1 MPSRRSHTKSRRGC
15 FQCKRRHVKCDEDLP
30 RCTLCKKR
38 GLECTYPPTSEG
50 DGQFPPT
57 PQGSISDSTRPDADW
72 PIQTR
77 MLEMRLFHH
86 YVIDASST
94 LRQDVLD
101 PGHFQ
106 VAVPRL
112 ATSNPFLLD
121 ILLAFSALHLAFL
134 EQGEPKWLEI
144 ALKYQ
149 NRACS
154 AFSKML
160 AELAPESLGPAFIC
174 SIFIMLCAFAY
185 PCVSQNR
192 DTFDPLAQVLEIH
205 RLLVGCVF
213 LFEQLDSVQQPEE
226 IQAWLVYKRPEVFV
240 DKGVFEDAQD
250 KSALELL
257 QRDLLQSLDR
267 VRDAIDAA
275 DGPHQTMYQ
284 SAWETLHE
292 MIKEW
297 PRGKARGGILAFPIY
312 ISEDF
317 MARLKDGDW
326 TARILFLHYGVGMHL
341 LSNKW
346 YVGIWGRRLVA
357 TVFQPGEEIP
367 APWEETVRWARR
379 AVGCDPVELE
389 IGKEAPKMA
398 LAEGG
403 YSAQDVEKQAKPVLP
418 ARYGNPPGDPRM
430 QISSHYGVT
439 QPLLPKHSPS
449 DPSASF
455 HKHTSTHST
464 ASRLTMSRVLRL
476 SLCTTLLL
484 VLLVVYTPGVFPSPL
499 ASDRYDPS
507 SPPHG
512 RARVLGLED
521 GKRGAVASESAIC
534 SRHGTDI
541 ILIGGNAADAVSV
554 WLVSVGMYHSGIGGG
569 GFMLVKSPNGT
580 FEYIDFR
587 ETAPAAAFE
596 EMFNSNT
603 GASTSG
609 GLASGVPGEL
619 RGLEY
624 LHNNYGSLPWSVV
637 VQPAIDTARYGFPV
651 GEDLVYY
658 MDSAIGDDE
667 DFLVNDPSWAVD
679 FAPHGTRVKLGDT
692 ITRKRYADTLE
703 TIAEHGPDAFYTGPI
718 AESMI
723 KALQAKNGTMTLED
737 LRNYTAAVRDFAQIT
752 YRGYQVTSTTAPSS
766 GSVALNMLKVLDTY
780 EPLFTER
787 NVNLSTHRMDEAM
800 RFGYGLRT
808 QLGDPYF
815 VEGMTEYEKGML
827 EAQTINDI
835 RGKISDLRTQNVSAY
850 NPAGIESL
858 ETPGTSHIAT
868 IDHSGLAIS
877 AITTINLLFGS
888 KVMVPETGIIMNN
901 EMDDFSTPNSSN
913 SFGYIPSESN
923 FIRPGKRPLSSC
935 TPAIVTYPNGT
946 TTFFLAGS
954 AGGSRIITATVQ
966 NIIHAVD
973 EGLSAAAALARP
985 RLHDQ
990 LVPNRVQ
997 FEYGYDNATV
1007 AFMRERGHN
1016 VTWMAPGTSTAQ
1028 AIRVL
1033 RNGTFDAAGE
1043 PRQKDS
1049 GGFAV

>member
-57 PQGSISDSTRPDADW
+57 PPQGSASDSTHPDGDW
-72 PIQTR
+72 PAQTR
-77 MLEMRLFHH
+77 MLEMKLFHH
-86 YVIDASST
+86 YVIDASFT

-112 ATSNPFLLD
+112 ASSSPFLLD
-121 ILLAFSALHLAFL
+121 ILLAFSALHLAFV
-134 EQGEPKWLEI
+134 EQGETKWLEI

-154 AFSKML
+154 AFSKVL
-160 AELAPESLGPAFIC
+160 AGLAPESLGPAFIC

-185 PCVSQNR
+185 PCVSQDR

-205 RLLVGCVF
+205 RLLVGCAF
-213 LFEQLDSVQQPEE
+213 LFQQLDSVEQPEE
-226 IQAWLVYKRPEVFV
+226 IRAWLVYKRPEVFV
-240 DKGVFEDAQD
+240 KKGVVEETQD
-250 KSALELL
+250 NSALEQL
-257 QRDLLQSLDR
+257 QRDLLKSLER
-267 VRDAIDAA
+267 VRDTIDTT
-275 DGPHQTMYQ
+275 DGQHQIMYR
-284 SAWETLHE
+284 STWETLHE

-297 PRGKARGGILAFPIY
+297 PLGKAKGGILAFPIH
-312 ISEDF
+312 ISEEF
-317 MARLKDGDW
+317 MAQLKEGDW
-326 TARILFLHYGVGMHL
+326 IARMLFLHYGVGMHL
-341 LSNKW
+341 LSSKW

-357 TVFQPGEEIP
+357 TVLQPGEEIP

-379 AVGCDPVELE
+379 AVGCDPAEPE
-389 IGKEAPKMA
+389 IGENVTKMSGMRGIYRRSRSNI
-398 LAEGG
+398 GG
-403 YSAQDVEKQAKPVLP
+403 
-418 ARYGNPPGDPRM
+418 
-430 QISSHYGVT
+430 H
-439 QPLLPKHSPS
+439 PLLPKHSSPPS
-449 DPSASF
+449 DPSPAF
-455 HKHTSTHST
+455 HKRATTAISTRST
-464 ASRLTMSRVLRL
+464 ASRTLTMSRVLRL
-476 SLCTTLLL
+476 SICTTLLL
-484 VLLVVYTPGVFPSPL
+484 VLVVAYIPGAFPSPL
-499 ASDRYDPS
+499 ASDRS
-507 SPPHG
+507 RPHG
-512 RARVLGLED
+512 WSRELDLED

-541 ILIGGNAADAVSV
+541 ILMGGNAADAMVATMLCV
-554 WLVSVGMYHSGIGGG
+554 GVIGMYHSGIGGG

-587 ETAPAAAFE
+587 ETAPAAAYE
-596 EMFNSNT
+596 EMFNNNT
-603 GASTSG
+603 AASTSG

-624 LHNNYGSLPWSVV
+624 MHNNYGSLPWSVV

-651 GEDLVYY
+651 GEDLVSY
-658 MDSAIGDDE
+658 MNSAIGDDE
-667 DFLVNDPSWAVD
+667 DFLVSDPSWAED
-679 FAPHGTRVKLGDT
+679 FAPQGTRVKLGDT
-692 ITRKRYADTLE
+692 ITRKRYANTLE

-723 KALQAKNGTMTLED
+723 NALQAKNGTMTLED
-737 LRNYTAAVRDFAQIT
+737 LRNYTVVVRDIAQIN
-752 YRGYQVTSTTAPSS
+752 YRGYQVTSTTTPSS

-808 QLGDPYF
+808 QLGDPQF
-815 VEGMTEYEKGML
+815 VEGMTKYEKGML
-827 EAQTINDI
+827 EAQTISNI

-850 NPAGIESL
+850 DPAGIESL

-868 IDHSGLAIS
+868 VDHSGLAIS

-901 EMDDFSTPNSSN
+901 EMDDFSIPNSSN

-935 TPAIVTYPNGT
+935 TPTIITYPNGT
-946 TTFFLAGS
+946 STFFIAGS

-973 EGLSAAAALARP
+973 QGLSAAATLAKP

-990 LVPNRVQ
+990 LIPNRVQ
-997 FEYGYDNATV
+997 FEYGFDNATV
-1007 AFMRERGHN
+1007 GFMRDRGHN
-1016 VTWMAPGTSTAQ
+1016 VTWMAPGSSTAQ

-1043 PRQKDS
+1043 PRQRDS

>member
-15 FQCKRRHVKCDEDLP
+15 FQCKRRHVKCDEDIP

-38 GLECTYPPTSEG
+38 GLECTYPPPTEG

-57 PQGSISDSTRPDADW
+57 PQGSSSINENSTHPDTDW
-72 PIQTR
+72 PVQTR
-77 MLEMRLFHH
+77 LLEMKLFHH
-86 YVIDASST
+86 YVIDASFT

-112 ATSNPFLLD
+112 ATSSPFLLD

-134 EQGEPKWLEI
+134 EQGTSEAKWLEI

-154 AFSKML
+154 AFSKVL
-160 AELAPESLGPAFIC
+160 AELSPESLGPAFIC

-205 RLLVGCVF
+205 RLLVGCAF
-213 LFEQLDSVQQPEE
+213 LFLQLDSVEQPEE
-226 IQAWLVYKRPEVFV
+226 MRAWLVYKQPEVFV
-240 DKGVFEDAQD
+240 KNGVVED
-250 KSALELL
+250 
-257 QRDLLQSLDR
+257 DLLKSLDNLHGTISSS
-267 VRDAIDAA
+267 DS
-275 DGPHQTMYQ
+275 PHRTMYQ
-284 SAWETLHE
+284 STWATLDE

-297 PRGKARGGILAFPIY
+297 PLGKAKGGILAFPIH
-312 ISEDF
+312 ISEEF
-317 MARLKDGDW
+317 MERLKEGDW
-326 TARILFLHYGVGMHL
+326 TARMLFLHYGVGMHL

-346 YVGIWGRRLVA
+346 YVGTWGRRLVA
-357 TVFQPGEEIP
+357 TVLQPGEEIP

-379 AVGCDPVELE
+379 AVGCDSDRDAGDEL
-389 IGKEAPKMA
+389 GSPLK
-398 LAEGG
+398 
-403 YSAQDVEKQAKPVLP
+403 
-418 ARYGNPPGDPRM
+418 
-430 QISSHYGVT
+430 
-439 QPLLPKHSPS
+439 PLLPKHSPR
-449 DPSASF
+449 DPPAPF
-455 HKHTSTHST
+455 HKHTRATSRSST
-464 ASRLTMSRVLRL
+464 SRISIMSRVLRL

-484 VLLVVYTPGVFPSPL
+484 VLVVFYLPGALPSPL
-499 ASDRYDPS
+499 ASDR
-507 SPPHG
+507 PHG
-512 RARVLGLED
+512 RSSELELEFED

-541 ILIGGNAADAVSV
+541 ILMGGNAADAMVATMLCV
-554 WLVSVGMYHSGIGGG
+554 GVVGMYHSGIGGG

-580 FEYIDFR
+580 FESIDFR

-596 EMFNSNT
+596 EMFNNNI

-624 LHNNYGSLPWSVV
+624 LHNNYGSLPWSIV
-637 VQPAIDTARYGFPV
+637 VQPAINTARYGFPV
-651 GEDLVYY
+651 GEDLIHY
-658 MDSAIGDDE
+658 MDSAIGDGE

-692 ITRKRYADTLE
+692 ITRARYADALE

-723 KALQAKNGTMTLED
+723 TALQAKNGTMTLED
-737 LRNYTAAVRDFAQIT
+737 LRNYTVAVRDIAQID
-752 YRGYQVTSTTAPSS
+752 YRGYRVTSTTAPSS
-766 GSVALNMLKVLDTY
+766 GVVALNMLKVLDTY
-780 EPLFTER
+780 EPLFAER
-787 NVNLSTHRMDEAM
+787 NFNLSTHRMDEAM

-808 QLGDPYF
+808 QLGDPHF
-815 VEGMTEYEKGML
+815 VKGMVEYEKGML
-827 EAQTINDI
+827 EAQAISDI

-850 NPAGIESL
+850 DPAGIESL

-901 EMDDFSTPNSSN
+901 EMDDFSIPNSSN

-935 TPAIVTYPNGT
+935 TPAIITYPNGT
-946 TTFFLAGS
+946 TTFLIAGS

-966 NIIHAVD
+966 NIIHAID
-973 EGLSAAAALARP
+973 EGLSAAETLARP

-997 FEYGYDNATV
+997 FEYGFDNATV

-1028 AIRVL
+1028 AIRML
-1033 RNGTFDAAGE
+1033 RNETFDAAGE
-1043 PRQKDS
+1043 PRQRDS

>member
-15 FQCKRRHVKCDEDLP
+15 FQCKRRHVKCDEDIP

-38 GLECTYPPTSEG
+38 GLECTYPPPTEG
-50 DGQFPPT
+50 DGQFPST
-57 PQGSISDSTRPDADW
+57 PQGSSSANENSTHPDADW
-72 PIQTR
+72 PVQTR
-77 MLEMRLFHH
+77 LLEMKLFHH
-86 YVIDASST
+86 YVIDASFT

-112 ATSNPFLLD
+112 ASSNPFLLD

-134 EQGEPKWLEI
+134 EQGTSEAKWLEI

-154 AFSKML
+154 AFSKVL
-160 AELAPESLGPAFIC
+160 AGLSPESLGPAFIC

-205 RLLVGCVF
+205 RLLVGCAF
-213 LFEQLDSVQQPEE
+213 LFQQLDSVEQPEE
-226 IQAWLVYKRPEVFV
+226 MRAWLVYKQPEVFV
-240 DKGVFEDAQD
+240 KNGVVEEAQD
-250 KSALELL
+250 NSVLEEL
-257 QRDLLQSLDR
+257 QRDLLKSLDNLR
-267 VRDAIDAA
+267 NTISSSDS
-275 DGPHQTMYQ
+275 PHRTMYQ
-284 SAWETLHE
+284 STWATLDE

-297 PRGKARGGILAFPIY
+297 PLGKAQGGILAFPIH
-312 ISEDF
+312 ISEEF
-317 MARLKDGDW
+317 MARLKEGDW
-326 TARILFLHYGVGMHL
+326 TARMLFLHYG
-341 LSNKW
+341 
-346 YVGIWGRRLVA
+346 
-357 TVFQPGEEIP
+357 F
-367 APWEETVRWARR
+367 
-379 AVGCDPVELE
+379 
-389 IGKEAPKMA
+389 
-398 LAEGG
+398 
-403 YSAQDVEKQAKPVLP
+403 
-418 ARYGNPPGDPRM
+418 
-430 QISSHYGVT
+430 
-439 QPLLPKHSPS
+439 
-449 DPSASF
+449 
-455 HKHTSTHST
+455 
-464 ASRLTMSRVLRL
+464 
-476 SLCTTLLL
+476 
-484 VLLVVYTPGVFPSPL
+484 
-499 ASDRYDPS
+499 
-507 SPPHG
+507 
-512 RARVLGLED
+512 ED

-541 ILIGGNAADAVSV
+541 ILMGGNAADAMVATMLCV
-554 WLVSVGMYHSGIGGG
+554 GVVGMYHSGIGGG

-580 FEYIDFR
+580 FESIDFR

-596 EMFNSNT
+596 EMFNNNT

-637 VQPAIDTARYGFPV
+637 VQPAINTARYGFPV
-651 GEDLVYY
+651 GEDLVHY
-658 MDSAIGDDE
+658 MDSAIGDDEE

-692 ITRKRYADTLE
+692 ITRARYAATLE
-703 TIAEHGPDAFYTGPI
+703 TIAEQGPDAFYTGLI

-723 KALQAKNGTMTLED
+723 HALQAKNGTMTLED
-737 LRNYTAAVRDFAQIT
+737 LRKYTIAVRDIAQID
-752 YRGYQVTSTTAPSS
+752 YRGYRVTSTTAPSS
-766 GSVALNMLKVLDTY
+766 GVVALTMLKVLDTY
-780 EPLFTER
+780 GPLFTER
-787 NVNLSTHRMDEAM
+787 NFNLSTHRMDEAM

-808 QLGDPYF
+808 QLGDPHF
-815 VEGMTEYEKGML
+815 VKGMVEYEKGML

-888 KVMVPETGIIMNN
+888 KVIVPETGIIMNN
-901 EMDDFSTPNSSN
+901 EMDDFSIPNSSN

-935 TPAIVTYPNGT
+935 TPAIITYPNGT
-946 TTFFLAGS
+946 TTFLIAGS

-966 NIIHAVD
+966 NIIHAID
-973 EGLSAAAALARP
+973 EGLSAAETLARP

-990 LVPNRVQ
+990 LVPNHVQ
-997 FEYGYDNATV
+997 FEYGFDNSTV
-1007 AFMRERGHN
+1007 EFMRERGHN

-1028 AIRVL
+1028 AIRVSV
-1033 RNGTFDAAGE
+1033 NGTFDAAGE
-1043 PRQKDS
+1043 PRQRDS
-1049 GGFAV
+1049 GGFAI